1 MDDAGPS
8 QRPSSSYYM
17 PTPNFHSDAGPSQHA
32 SQHPFTP
39 WESTSAGG
47 FANYANPHHQFESTN
62 TFTPRHSFDSFLT
75 AMHTPSQ
82 SAGLQHDVATRDL
95 EHDLNESL
103 RQPGSQ
109 HIQMDTQRRQ
119 NRRDA
124 GLRTVVRRPRNFDS

>member
-17 PTPNFHSDAGPSQHA
+17 PTPSWSLDAGPSQHA
-32 SQHPFTP
+32 PQHLFTP
-39 WESTSAGG
+39 WQSTSAGG
-47 FANYANPHHQFESTN
+47 FATHHQFESTN

-124 GLRTVVRRPRNFDS
+124 GLRTVVRRTRNFDS